1 MMNYVSSTKKEI
13 WDAYKAAK
21 EQLEAL
27 AKPAEN
33 TVEKA
38 KVAQTERAIESSN
51 SIEIESVETSLTV
64 LVTKIAELKSQYDD
78 VIAAITAKKNELKE
92 VHDIEVSANDLAAL
106 IAAKEKLIETSTKAA
121 EETKKNADDYYNE
134 KVASAN
140 EFAKL
145 AALNHKREE
154 EEYTYNTARQRKR
167 DDDAVADS
175 LEMKKRSLDDREKA
189 VAERESLADENEKK
203 VTDLQKKYDDL
214 EKSVSAEIATAVQA
228 AKDGAQKSAQ
238 IAANI
243 LKASTDADMRIA
255 TVKIETLEAKVVE
268 LQKQLDKANE
278 LVAKANT
285 QVSDMAQS
293 ALKAQGDVNTISKVS
308 EIAAGSQ
315 KKS

>member
-1 MMNYVSSTKKEI
+1 MNYVSSTKKEI

-21 EQLEAL
+21 DQLEAL
-27 AKPAEN
+27 AKPTEN

-38 KVAQTERAIESSN
+38 KTVQTAKAIESSN
-51 SIEIESVETSLTV
+51 SIDIESVETSLTV

-78 VIAAITAKKNELKE
+78 IITAITAKKNELKE
-92 VHDIEVSANDLAAL
+92 VHEIEASANDLAAL
-106 IAAKEKLIETSTKAA
+106 ITAKEKLIEMSAKAA
-121 EETKKNADDYYNE
+121 EEKKKEADDYYND
-134 KVASAN
+134 KVAAAN
-140 EFAKL
+140 EFTKL
-145 AALNHKREE
+145 TALNHKREE
-154 EEYTYNTARQRKR
+154 EEYIYNTTRQRKR
-167 DDDAVADS
+167 DEDAVADA
-175 LEMKKRSLDDREKA
+175 LELKKRSLDDREKA
-189 VAERESLADENEKK
+189 VAEREALADENEKK
-203 VTDLQKKYDDL
+203 VTDLQKKYEDL
-214 EKSVSAEIATAVQA
+214 EKSVNAEIAAAVQT
-228 AKDGAQKSAQ
+228 AKDGTQKSAQ

-243 LKASTDADMRIA
+243 LKANTDADMRIA
-255 TVKIETLEAKVVE
+255 TAKIETLEAKVVE